1 MIIAFTFL
9 SLLIQAE
16 DSNTPVQN
24 ATDSQSPSDTTKKSD
39 DINVSIVNVHHINL
53 DTTQVDGGGNWLNKR
68 LWYERAQN
76 VFDEIRAL
84 VNSIGD
90 VRLQF
95 SNEVNAVGHKIDSFF
110 EVVDFNKNE
119 LDEKFKEML
128 VALDTER
135 KIVGDLSA
143 QERTLQETI
152 KQEIKVIEQIGVNI
166 KSIGEVDNKIDETL
180 MQAFKTIDECRDYET
195 KAWTAFKSIGKEL
208 DDKKARNLYYQ
219 MNNYKQNVE
228 QKITYLKNTLLPYLH
243 NVLVAKIDMNIAKIN
258 QSLQDLKTKGIDVQK
273 IMSKT
278 QEDDMIVLQEKE
290 KAAAQVA
297 VRKALEEEEKKS
309 QEVQDQLKEQLK
321 QAQQESF
328 SHVVNS
334 YYQATVG
341 RIAHVFDNDYINT
354 SLAYIKSFFTG
365 FFKSYS
371 YPVITFIYESII
383 AGKMYVQNLIF
394 PASAGASEKIKVSSA
409 QQAQDKS
416 QDKVQDKSQEQ
427 VQDKVVEQAQDKV
440 QEPVVEKSQE
450 PVQDKSQEQVQDKVV
465 EPVVEKAQEQIQDKV
480 VEKGVVS
487 EQKDQGVQADVSVEH
502 SSAPVTQ
509 VAAEQ
514 SQVVN
519 PVATVATTSQSP
531 LLQAAVSQ
539 ENNTVIAPST
549 TQSVVLNQQEQ
560 VVVQSLSENNVATKK
575 DEKQSDLY
583 LLFKA
588 FLDFIGTFF
597 VSLYRCLAQ
606 FFIFLWKLTSYFS
619 GINY

>member
-1 MIIAFTFL
+1 MKRLMIIAFTFL

-16 DSNTPVQN
+16 GSNTPVQN

-39 DINVSIVNVHHINL
+39 DINVSIANVHHINL

-128 VALDTER
+128 VALDTEQ

-143 QERTLQETI
+143 QERTLQATI
-152 KQEIKVIEQIGVNI
+152 KQEIKVIEQVGVHI

-195 KAWTAFKSIGKEL
+195 KAWSTFKSIGKEL

-258 QSLQDLKTKGIDVQK
+258 QSLEDLKTKGIDVQK

-328 SHVVNS
+328 SHVINS
-334 YYQATVG
+334 YYQATIG
-341 RIAHVFDNDYINT
+341 RVAHVFDNDYINT
-354 SLAYIKSFFTG
+354 SLAYIGSFFTG

-394 PASAGASEKIKVSSA
+394 PASARASEKIKVSSA
-409 QQAQDKS
+409 
-416 QDKVQDKSQEQ
+416 EQ
-427 VQDKVVEQAQDKV
+427 VQEKVVEQAQDKV
-440 QEPVVEKSQE
+440 QEL
-450 PVQDKSQEQVQDKVV
+450 
-465 EPVVEKAQEQIQDKV
+465 VVEKAQEQVQDKG

-487 EQKDQGVQADVSVEH
+487 EQKDQGVQADASVEQP
-502 SSAPVTQ
+502 SAPVTQ
-509 VAAEQ
+509 VASVEQ
-514 SQVVN
+514 PEVVN
-519 PVATVATTSQSP
+519 TVAEVTTTTQSP
-531 LLQAAVSQ
+531 LLEAPVSQ
-539 ENNTVIAPST
+539 DNTAVVPST
-549 TQSVVLNQQEQ
+549 TQSVVSSNNQQEQ
-560 VVVQSLSENNVATKK
+560 VVVQSLSDNDVAAKK

-606 FFIFLWKLTSYFS
+606 FFILLWKIASYLS
-619 GINY
+619 GMNY

>member
-1 MIIAFTFL
+1 MKRLMIIAFTFL
-9 SLLIQAE
+9 SLLIQA
-16 DSNTPVQN
+16 DGSNTPVQN

-39 DINVSIVNVHHINL
+39 DINVSIANVHHISL

-90 VRLQF
+90 IRLQF

-128 VALDTER
+128 VALDTEQ

-143 QERTLQETI
+143 QERTLQATI

-195 KAWTAFKSIGKEL
+195 KAWSTFKSIGKEL

-258 QSLQDLKTKGIDVQK
+258 QSLDDLKIKGIDVQK

-278 QEDDMIVLQEKE
+278 QEDDMIALQEKE

-309 QEVQDQLKEQLK
+309 QVAQDQLKEQLK

-328 SHVVNS
+328 SHVINS
-334 YYQATVG
+334 YYQATIG
-341 RIAHVFDNDYINT
+341 RVAHVFDNDYINT
-354 SLAYIKSFFTG
+354 SLAYVGSFFTR

-394 PASAGASEKIKVSSA
+394 PASGRVSEKIA
-409 QQAQDKS
+409 
-416 QDKVQDKSQEQ
+416 VQSHEQ
-427 VQDKVVEQAQDKV
+427 VQEKVVEQV
-440 QEPVVEKSQE
+440 QEKIVEQ
-450 PVQDKSQEQVQDKVV
+450 
-465 EPVVEKAQEQIQDKV
+465 
-480 VEKGVVS
+480 GVVS
-487 EQKDQGVQADVSVEH
+487 EHKDQGVQADASVEH
-502 SSAPVTQ
+502 PSEPVTQ
-509 VAAEQ
+509 IAPVQQTE
-514 SQVVN
+514 VVN
-519 PVATVATTSQSP
+519 AIATVTTTTQSP
-531 LLQAAVSQ
+531 LLEAAVSHD
-539 ENNTVIAPST
+539 NTAIVPST
-549 TQSVVLNQQEQ
+549 TQSVVSNNQQEQ
-560 VVVQSLSENNVATKK
+560 VVVQSLSDNDVAAKK

-606 FFIFLWKLTSYFS
+606 FFIFFLKLASYLS
-619 GINY
+619 SMNY

>member
-1 MIIAFTFL
+1 MKRLMIIAFTFL

-39 DINVSIVNVHHINL
+39 DINVSIANVHHINL

-128 VALDTER
+128 VALDTEQ

-143 QERTLQETI
+143 QERTLQATI
-152 KQEIKVIEQIGVNI
+152 KQEIKVIEQVGVNI

-195 KAWTAFKSIGKEL
+195 KAWSTFKSIGKEL

-258 QSLQDLKTKGIDVQK
+258 QSLEDLKTKGIDVQK

-334 YYQATVG
+334 YYQATIG
-341 RIAHVFDNDYINT
+341 RVAHVFDNDYINT

-394 PASAGASEKIKVSSA
+394 PASARASEKIKVSSA
-409 QQAQDKS
+409 EQVQE
-416 QDKVQDKSQEQ
+416 KVVEKSQEQ
-427 VQDKVVEQAQDKV
+427 VQDKVVESVEEKV

-450 PVQDKSQEQVQDKVV
+450 SV
-465 EPVVEKAQEQIQDKV
+465 QDKV
-480 VEKGVVS
+480 VEKGVIS
-487 EQKDQGVQADVSVEH
+487 EQKDQGVQADASVKH
-502 SSAPVTQ
+502 PSAPVTQ
-509 VAAEQ
+509 VAAVQQ

-519 PVATVATTSQSP
+519 PIATVVTTNQSP
-531 LLQAAVSQ
+531 LLEAAVSQ
-539 ENNTVIAPST
+539 DNTAILPST
-549 TQSVVLNQQEQ
+549 TQSVVSNQQEQ
-560 VVVQSLSENNVATKK
+560 VVVQSLSDNNVAAKK

-606 FFIFLWKLTSYFS
+606 FFILLWKIASYLS
-619 GINY
+619 GMNY